1 MEDAFLTAQDQ
12 LMITESEVN
21 VELMTWM
28 SYKTIII
35 NLRTIAENEM
45 DCYKTILSEVPYS
58 TQLSIVESKEKVS
71 KKKKKSS
78 KDKQTSGISLKENL
92 LQITIGDR
100 IIIYDLTSGKP
111 QEITFF
117 NATSQLIHANRY
129 VDSGIKISQCFED
142 PSPEKDGY
150 LFTQVN
156 SNRSGDICVINQ
168 DRRVFS
174 RNFVW
179 DNIER
184 NQVCLAVFKKYAEV
198 DLMELDRI

>member
-1 MEDAFLTAQDQ
+1 MEDAFSAAPDQ
-12 LMITESEVN
+12 LMSTESEVN

-129 VDSGIKISQCFED
+129 VDSGIKIS
-142 PSPEKDGY
+142 
-150 LFTQVN
+150 
-156 SNRSGDICVINQ
+156 
-168 DRRVFS
+168 
-174 RNFVW
+174 
-179 DNIER
+179 
-184 NQVCLAVFKKYAEV
+184 
-198 DLMELDRI
+198 